1 MDKKIVKF
9 YDSETEEFKNT
20 NFINMKALFQ

>member
-1 MDKKIVKF
+1 MDKKIIKF
-9 YDSETEEFKNT
+9 YDSETEELKNS

>member
-1 MDKKIVKF
+1 MDKKIIKF
-9 YDSETEEFKNT
+9 YDSEIEELKNT